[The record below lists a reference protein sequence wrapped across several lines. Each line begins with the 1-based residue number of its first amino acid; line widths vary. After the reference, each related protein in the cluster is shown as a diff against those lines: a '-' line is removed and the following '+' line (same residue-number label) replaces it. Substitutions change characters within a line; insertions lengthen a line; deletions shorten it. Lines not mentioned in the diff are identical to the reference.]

1 MNMSSAFVALIW
13 WVIPAAGLIGALGY
27 VVWVTNFKDRFES
40 ETSRSIGKFAEFQS
54 TFRDPNDQRPV
65 NRNDPTR
72 NQIPT
77 QTPEIPTQSPQNPTQ
92 TPQQFPDSNHDR
104 TQP

>member
-27 VVWVTNFKDRFES
+27 VVWVTKFKDRFES

-77 QTPEIPTQSPQNPTQ
+77 QSPTQTPEIPTQ
-92 TPQQFPDSNHDR
+92 TPQQISDSNHDR
-104 TQP
+104 TQQ

>member
-1 MNMSSAFVALIW
+1 MSSAFVALIW

-27 VVWVTNFKDRFES
+27 VVWVTKFKDRFES

-54 TFRDPNDQRPV
+54 TFRDPNDQTPV

-72 NQIPT
+72 NQLPKQNQIPT
-77 QTPEIPTQSPQNPTQ
+77 ANEIPTQNQIPNPNQ
-92 TPQQFPDSNHDR
+92 DR
-104 TQP
+104 TPL

>member
-27 VVWVTNFKDRFES
+27 VVWVTKFKDRFES

-77 QTPEIPTQSPQNPTQ
+77 RNPTQTPEIPTQ
-92 TPQQFPDSNHDR
+92 TPQQISDSNHDR
-104 TQP
+104 TQQ

>member
-1 MNMSSAFVALIW
+1 MSSAFVALIW

-27 VVWVTNFKDRFES
+27 VVWVTKFKDRFES

-54 TFRDPNDQRPV
+54 TFRDPNDQTPV

-72 NQIPT
+72 NQLPKQNQIPT
-77 QTPEIPTQSPQNPTQ
+77 ANEIPTQNQI
-92 TPQQFPDSNHDR
+92 PDPNQDR
-104 TQP
+104 TPL

>member
-1 MNMSSAFVALIW
+1 MSSAFVALIW

-27 VVWVTNFKDRFES
+27 VVWVTKFKDRFES

-54 TFRDPNDQRPV
+54 TFRDPNDQRLV

-72 NQIPT
+72 NQILKPNSPQAPT
-77 QTPEIPTQSPQNPTQ
+77 QAPQ
-92 TPQQFPDSNHDR
+92 TPSSDEDR
-104 TQP
+104 RPL

>member
-1 MNMSSAFVALIW
+1 MSSAFVALIW

-27 VVWVTNFKDRFES
+27 VVWVTKFKDRFES

-54 TFRDPNDQRPV
+54 TFRDPNDQTPV

-72 NQIPT
+72 NQLPKQKQIPT
-77 QTPEIPTQSPQNPTQ
+77 ANEIPKQNQ
-92 TPQQFPDSNHDR
+92 IPDPNQDR
-104 TQP
+104 TPL

>member
-27 VVWVTNFKDRFES
+27 VVWVTKFKDRFES

-65 NRNDPTR
+65 NRNDPTP

-77 QTPEIPTQSPQNPTQ
+77 QSPMQTPEIPTQ
-92 TPQQFPDSNHDR
+92 TPQQISDSNHDR

>member
-1 MNMSSAFVALIW
+1 MYMSSAFVALIW

-27 VVWVTNFKDRFES
+27 VVWVTKFKDRFES

-54 TFRDPNDQRPV
+54 TFRDPNDQTPV

-72 NQIPT
+72 NQLPKQNQIPT
-77 QTPEIPTQSPQNPTQ
+77 ANEIPTQNQI
-92 TPQQFPDSNHDR
+92 PDPNQDR
-104 TQP
+104 TPL

>member
-27 VVWVTNFKDRFES
+27 VVWVTKFKDRFES

-54 TFRDPNDQRPV
+54 TFRDPNNQTPV
-65 NRNDPTR
+65 NRNDPSP
-72 NQIPT
+72 N
-77 QTPEIPTQSPQNPTQ
+77 EIPKPKSPPAPHQISDPNQ
-92 TPQQFPDSNHDR
+92 DRTPQ
-104 TQP
+104 

>member
-27 VVWVTNFKDRFES
+27 VVWVTKFKDRFES

-72 NQIPT
+72 NQIPNPNSIQAPT
-77 QTPEIPTQSPQNPTQ
+77 QAPQTPSSDE
-92 TPQQFPDSNHDR
+92 DR
-104 TQP
+104 RPL